1 MTRTIREYT
10 SEYRKQ
16 MEDICL
22 ATASE
27 KARTDILHGIFTLKM
42 YCDLYLDHG
51 EVLMLVDE
59 KNQAAGYV
67 MAAPDIRSFLKESE
81 EDRKEITV
89 LGEHYKN
96 RAEAEWNG
104 YLTYADRYPAHVHID
119 LLESETGS
127 GNGTRLMKAMLEK
140 LKSQN
145 VKGVMLGVA
154 KANERAVKFYQKMG
168 FQVLEQDEGGYAMGI
183 RLQETA

>member
-67 MAAPDIRSFLKESE
+67 MAAPDIRSFRSSLLK
-81 EDRKEITV
+81 RCTF
-89 LGEHYKN
+89 L
-96 RAEAEWNG
+96 
-104 YLTYADRYPAHVHID
+104 PC
-119 LLESETGS
+119 GS
-127 GNGTRLMKAMLEK
+127 Q
-140 LKSQN
+140 SS
-145 VKGVMLGVA
+145 
-154 KANERAVKFYQKMG
+154 
-168 FQVLEQDEGGYAMGI
+168 I
-183 RLQETA
+183 P

>member
-51 EVLMLVDE
+51 EVLMLVNE

-67 MAAPDIRSFLKESE
+67 MAAPDIRTFLKESE

-89 LGEHYKN
+89 LGEYYKN

-104 YLTYADRYPAHVHID
+104 YLTYADLYPAHVHID

-168 FQVLEQDEGGYAMGI
+168 FQVLEQDEGGYTMGI

>member
-67 MAAPDIRSFLKESE
+67 MAAYKMLQMLGTDA
-81 EDRKEITV
+81 EIIV
-89 LGEHYKN
+89 LGEYYKN

-154 KANERAVKFYQKMG
+154 RANERAVKFYQKMG